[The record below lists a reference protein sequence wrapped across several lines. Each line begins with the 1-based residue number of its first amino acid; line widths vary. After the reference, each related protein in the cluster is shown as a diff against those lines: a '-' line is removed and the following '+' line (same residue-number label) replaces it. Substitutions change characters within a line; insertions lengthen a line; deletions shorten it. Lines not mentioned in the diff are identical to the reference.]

1 MSFDAPFSYLLYS
14 DNSELLLILRRLY
27 LSPNT
32 NTSSSA
38 NEYVFICQR

>member
-1 MSFDAPFSYLLYS
+1 MSFDAPSSYLLYQ

-32 NTSSSA
+32 NTYSYA
-38 NEYVFICQR
+38 NDNVFIGG